1 MSTVNLGRTYLD
13 THTHTVCVG
22 EEGGSSGTATSF
34 IMSSFMAQCAT
45 GFFLLSYAPTPK
57 KTPETREAATGRRR
71 SKRRRRRSGGSGCF

>member
-13 THTHTVCVG
+13 THTGCVG
-22 EEGGSSGTATSF
+22 KEGGSTGTATSF

-71 SKRRRRRSGGSGCF
+71 GRRRRRSGGSGCF